1 MKSLMGV
8 LGFVSLMV
16 CGDSGGV
23 AGPPGPQGPVGPQ
36 GPPGVAG
43 PAGPAGVEGPAG
55 VDGIDGMIGP
65 QGPVGPAGPAGAPGA
80 QGPEGPPGSG
90 AVFSLAHQ
98 ASPLPT
104 RGFTPTNGAPAFL
117 GNTATLV
124 FGGSSVATVSAT
136 VGFSQRQ
143 GWGVRTLDLHQERE
157 RPPSHG
163 DARQRTAR
171 DEHVLRSRARAHRH
185 LGHRHCGAQPAP
197 GRVKLGVC
205 VRSLEPGSIYD
216 YYGVNGSIL
225 FVE

>member
-136 VGFSQRQ
+136 VGFASDM
-143 GWGVRTLDLHQERE
+143 GGEFEFSICTKNGSAPPAMVMLGNAPLVMSTFYDDERE
-157 RPPSHG
+157 NIVISGIVPAG
-163 DARQRTAR
+163 QAGTGARQ
-171 DEHVLRSRARAHRH
+171 V
-185 LGHRHCGAQPAP
+185 
-197 GRVKLGVC
+197 GVC
-205 VRSLEPGSIYD
+205 VRGLEPGSIYD